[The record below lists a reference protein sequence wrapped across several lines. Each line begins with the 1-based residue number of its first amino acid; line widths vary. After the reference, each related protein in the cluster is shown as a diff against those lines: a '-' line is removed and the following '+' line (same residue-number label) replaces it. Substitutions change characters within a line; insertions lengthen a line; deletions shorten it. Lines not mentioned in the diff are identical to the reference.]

1 MFNLMWD
8 RAWMAWRTVGLS
20 AVVALVLA
28 VAVLL
33 PATGSAQAP
42 GPRIVGGGQVTID
55 QYPWQAALVLNPT
68 FGGDDFQ
75 RQFCAG
81 SFITPRIVQTAA
93 HCVFDTD
100 PDCGDFGIVT
110 NDPCSVLN
118 DPGGDGTDRLDPNDA
133 QIVGGKTTLSAGGGD
148 HVALQA
154 ISIQNTYNPG
164 TMQNDLAWIVLAAD
178 HVVSANEQ
186 DIDIAGPGEAAY
198 WDTDSPTQVSGWGDT
213 AEGAGAGSDT
223 LRAAVVPVV
232 SDNDCSDPLAYG
244 SEFDPS
250 SMLCAGILAGGTD
263 SCQGDSGGPLVGP
276 GTPTRLVG
284 VVSWGF
290 GCARVNEPGVYS
302 RIADTSRYNIQLTVD
317 TIEATQLLPDGGSVY
332 GSGGTPVPNGSPQS
346 LVRPTDSSA
355 ILSTTPPPV
364 STTAVP
370 RRKCPKGKK
379 LKKGKCVK
387 KKHRR

>member
-1 MFNLMWD
+1 M
-8 RAWMAWRTVGLS
+8 RARAWRTVGLS
-20 AVVALVLA
+20 AVVALVL
-28 VAVLL
+28 VVGLL
-33 PATGSAQAP
+33 PATASAQAP
-42 GPRIVGGGQVTID
+42 GPRIVGGGQVTIAD
-55 QYPWQAALVLNPT
+55 YPWQAALDLNPG
-68 FGGDDFQ
+68 FGGNDFQ
-75 RQFCAG
+75 RQFCGG

-100 PDCGDFGIVT
+100 PDCGVFGIVT
-110 NDPCSVLN
+110 NDPCNAGN

-133 QIVGGKTTLSAGGGD
+133 QIVGAETTLSAGGGD

-154 ISIQNTYNPG
+154 ISVLNTYNPI
-164 TMQNDLAWIVLAAD
+164 TMQNDLAWIVLAAN
-178 HVVSANEQ
+178 HAVSANEQ

-198 WDTDSPTQVSGWGDT
+198 WDTDSPAQVSGWGDT

-232 SDNDCSDPLAYG
+232 SDGDCADPLAYG

-276 GTPTRLVG
+276 GAPTRLVG
-284 VVSWGF
+284 VVSWGD
-290 GCARVNEPGVYS
+290 GCARVNKPGVYS
-302 RIADTSRYNIQLTVD
+302 RIADTSRFNIQSVVD
-317 TIEATQLLPDGGSVY
+317 SLETAQGLPDGGPVY

-346 LVRPTDSSA
+346 LVRPADASTA
-355 ILSTTPPPV
+355 LSTTPPPAI
-364 STTAVP
+364 TTAVP

-379 LKKGKCVK
+379 LKRGKCVK